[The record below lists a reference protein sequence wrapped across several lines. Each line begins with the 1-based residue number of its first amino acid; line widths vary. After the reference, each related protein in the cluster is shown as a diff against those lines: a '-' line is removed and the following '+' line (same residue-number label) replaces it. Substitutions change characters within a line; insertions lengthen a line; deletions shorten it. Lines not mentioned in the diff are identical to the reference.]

1 MSDESNVKNKDIE
14 SKQDPT
20 IADLIAKAS
29 KENKQLSKEEVEK
42 LLKESNESIE
52 FLEKLKSIN
61 MGDDSYRI
69 IFTDGNEQLLYDN
82 GEFFLIDTT
91 NSNGQ
96 RKKISKKDARDIYM
110 EYFIRYILNPII
122 KKQEEIRAMNNK
134 ENRTMNKEEDRA
146 HINTVKEHTRNK
158 NREAKTR

>member
-122 KKQEEIRAMNNK
+122 KKQEEIRTMNNK

>member
-1 MSDESNVKNKDIE
+1 MSDESKVKNQNIE
-14 SKQDPT
+14 SQQDAS
-20 IADLIAKAS
+20 IADLISKAS

-42 LLKESNESIE
+42 LLKESNESRE

-61 MGDDSYRI
+61 MGDDSYRV

-96 RKKISKKDARDIYM
+96 RKKISKKDSRDRYI
-110 EYFIRYILNPII
+110 EYFMRYVLNPII
-122 KKQEEIRAMNNK
+122 KKQEMKRAMNK
-134 ENRTMNKEEDRA
+134 EQIIEDRA
-146 HINTVKEHTRNK
+146 HMNTVKEQPTKHEEDRTR
-158 NREAKTR
+158 

>member
-96 RKKISKKDARDIYM
+96 RKKISKKDSRDRYI
-110 EYFIRYILNPII
+110 EYFMRYVLNPII
-122 KKQEEIRAMNNK
+122 KKQEMKRAMNK
-134 ENRTMNKEEDRA
+134 EQIIEDRA

>member
-1 MSDESNVKNKDIE
+1 MSDESKVKNQNIE
-14 SKQDPT
+14 SQQDAS
-20 IADLIAKAS
+20 IADLISKAS

-42 LLKESNESIE
+42 LLKESNESRE

-61 MGDDSYRI
+61 MGDDSYRV

-96 RKKISKKDARDIYM
+96 RKKISKKDSRDRYI
-110 EYFIRYILNPII
+110 EYFMRYVLNPII
-122 KKQEEIRAMNNK
+122 KKQEMKRAMNK
-134 ENRTMNKEEDRA
+134 EQIIEDRA
-146 HINTVKEHTRNK
+146 HMNTVKGQPTKHEEDRTR
-158 NREAKTR
+158 